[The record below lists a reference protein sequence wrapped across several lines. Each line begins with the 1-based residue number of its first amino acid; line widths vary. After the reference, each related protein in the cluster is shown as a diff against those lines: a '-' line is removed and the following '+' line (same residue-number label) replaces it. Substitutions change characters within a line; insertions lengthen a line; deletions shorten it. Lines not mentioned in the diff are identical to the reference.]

1 MICPR
6 CASITMLRECRT
18 LPPYV
23 ALWTVVRAA
32 STIVWSILEIVIFFS
47 CEAFPPSSPKG
58 GTVDNHA

>member
-1 MICPR
+1 MSEVCKHHHAARVSYTTSLR
-6 CASITMLRECRT
+6 CSLDR
-18 LPPYV
+18 
-23 ALWTVVRAA
+23 VRAA